1 MNKHYFY
8 AEDWDLMKKLMRKG
22 VRLYCEEQGLSNDKD
37 FRIISLSTKGNWGHI
52 LNFSRCCDYPLNQD
66 RKWEPFDAYYGKVY
80 CDEDE
85 IKNII
90 PKKNDDKLKELL
102 KQIRDSGI
110 DSKTIINA
118 LTNKNEAMDLKE
130 AKQILNENGY
140 ILEQNGEGKNSW
152 SADSYQPVI
161 LRLAD
166 KGAEDASAWLD
177 GQDSDT
183 DASALGEHIAEFIM
197 NNKSYIIDEFKNDKA
212 ILKEF
217 AKFIV
222 YKILKEWFTG
232 DDEDVQDLVNSVT
245 ESILIIGAPNQK

>member
-166 KGAEDASAWLD
+166 KGAADASDWLND
-177 GQDSDT
+177 QDSDT

-245 ESILIIGAPNQK
+245 ESIG

>member
-245 ESILIIGAPNQK
+245 ESIG

>member
-161 LRLAD
+161 MRLSD
-166 KGAEDASAWLD
+166 KGAADASDWLND
-177 GQDSDT
+177 QDSDT

-245 ESILIIGAPNQK
+245 ESIG

>member
-1 MNKHYFY
+1 
-8 AEDWDLMKKLMRKG
+8 
-22 VRLYCEEQGLSNDKD
+22 
-37 FRIISLSTKGNWGHI
+37 
-52 LNFSRCCDYPLNQD
+52 
-66 RKWEPFDAYYGKVY
+66 
-80 CDEDE
+80 
-85 IKNII
+85 
-90 PKKNDDKLKELL
+90 
-102 KQIRDSGI
+102 
-110 DSKTIINA
+110 
-118 LTNKNEAMDLKE
+118 MDLKE
-130 AKQILNENGY
+130 AKQVLNENGY

-212 ILKEF
+212 VLKEF

-232 DDEDVQDLVNSVT
+232 DDEDVQDLINSVT
-245 ESILIIGAPNQK
+245 ESILIIAAPNQK